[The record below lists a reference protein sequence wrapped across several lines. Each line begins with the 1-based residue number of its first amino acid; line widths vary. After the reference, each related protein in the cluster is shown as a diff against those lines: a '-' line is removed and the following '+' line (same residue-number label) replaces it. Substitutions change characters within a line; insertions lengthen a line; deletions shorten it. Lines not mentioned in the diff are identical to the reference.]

1 MRTMTQEAGDG
12 GVGAGYFQI
21 VKHHI
26 MGVPSPTKGPVQGLL
41 TKDQITPDT
50 EVYLIR
56 VPTSVPVP
64 DLQNMDINLK
74 SPGRIFVG
82 EQHFSPVVMK
92 GEHGARPK
100 TMILHSKKGIPSS
113 VVVEVKRFVTLRE
126 AVQVPAVPK
135 IEIPPPYKVPAP
147 GDSVVRH
154 PIYGRDLQAGKR
166 WRLRRR
172 LRMNQKKRG
181 LRRRKRKIKRG
192 KRVYRNAR
200 VLHTVDNGR
209 LPGAGGG
216 TVRPVRHPVLHLLAG
231 IRCLH
236 QHHHTLW
243 PASAAPGLGPRG
255 GDSCPGHGAAVAHQW
270 GQP

>member
-1 MRTMTQEAGDG
+1 
-12 GVGAGYFQI
+12 
-21 VKHHI
+21 

-92 GEHGARPK
+92 GEHGAGPK

-154 PIYGRDLQAGKR
+154 PIYGRGLQAGKR
-166 WRLRRR
+166 AWEEVEVMKEVEVADEPEEKRVKKKKKKD
-172 LRMNQKKRG
+172 KKRKES
-181 LRRRKRKIKRG
+181 LQK
-192 KRVYRNAR
+192 
-200 VLHTVDNGR
+200 
-209 LPGAGGG
+209 
-216 TVRPVRHPVLHLLAG
+216 
-231 IRCLH
+231 C
-236 QHHHTLW
+236 QS
-243 PASAAPGLGPRG
+243 ASYSR
-255 GDSCPGHGAAVAHQW
+255 QW
-270 GQP
+270 TTPWCWRWYSQTSQTSSPPSP